1 MWLLEAYH
9 RQGIGYCLIQQ
20 LIYFARQNGY
30 VRIQLQTSPEQTRA
44 LVFYRKIGF
53 YEIPCYNDELDE
65 ISMEIKVLNL
75 E

>member
-9 RQGIGYCLIQQ
+9 GQGIGYRLIQQ
-20 LIYFARQNGY
+20 LIYFARQNRY
-30 VRIQLQTSPEQTRA
+30 DHIRLQTSPEQTRA
-44 LVFYRKIGF
+44 LVFYRKVGF

-65 ISMEIKVLNL
+65 ISMEIMVLNL